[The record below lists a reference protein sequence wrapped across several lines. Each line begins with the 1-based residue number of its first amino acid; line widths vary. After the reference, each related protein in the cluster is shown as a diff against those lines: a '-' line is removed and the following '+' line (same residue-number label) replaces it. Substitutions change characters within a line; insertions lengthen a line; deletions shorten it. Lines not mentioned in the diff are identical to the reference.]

1 MYKHCPGT
9 PCGVVSQRSR
19 ARAVQEGNGE
29 QIHKHKYTNEITK
42 YKYTNINTITEETQT
57 CVVSQQRRARAVQ
70 EGNGEALEVVM
81 KLMTGTEHQV

>member
-1 MYKHCPGT
+1 MVAST
-9 PCGVVSQRSR
+9 NIVQ
-19 ARAVQEGNGE
+19 ARHAVLFLSEAARVQFKRVMGN
-29 QIHKHKYTNEITK
+29 KYTNTNTYTNEITK
-42 YKYTNINTITEETQT
+42 YKTQTQT